1 MYRVSF
7 YCIIFL
13 IVNIKLLAQ
22 DKIYLK
28 NGDILDVETV
38 GRSDSDIEYEIPGS
52 GGQTKYLRLGRIEKI
67 IYKSGVEEVIN
78 FDVTERIGQN
88 SLWIV
93 PLTSAYFNLNNASS
107 KNIFKN
113 RFEILGFSASIEI
126 PINEKQALEINP
138 GSSWGRQIIGSNN
151 GKFYRKLLVFN
162 STGAWYSELAY
173 KFYFFPFNAHT
184 AKTQNMYIGP
194 LFGLQIPLFG
204 FAGASYI
211 FGSESFT
218 NDFFVGLKSG
228 VNFIFTPEF
237 GIRVEGRVIQLRTYG
252 PVDNVRFSLSVGP
265 VLKF

>member
-1 MYRVSF
+1 MFRVSF
-7 YCIIFL
+7 FCILFL
-13 IVNIKLLAQ
+13 IVNLKLFAQ

-38 GRSDSDIEYEIPGS
+38 GRSDTDIEYEIPGS

-78 FDVTERIGQN
+78 FEVTERIGQN

-107 KNIFKN
+107 SNLDKN

-126 PINEKQALEINP
+126 PINKNQALEINP
-138 GSSWGRQIIGSNN
+138 LSSWGREKKCCFS
-151 GKFYRKLLVFN
+151 GKFYRDLVDINYF
-162 STGAWYSELAY
+162 YSELAY

-194 LFGLQIPLFG
+194 LFGLQIPLCCTYQ
-204 FAGASYI
+204 SD
-211 FGSESFT
+211 
-218 NDFFVGLKSG
+218 DFFVGLKSG
-228 VNFIFTPEF
+228 VNFIFTPEL
-237 GIRVEGRVIQLRTYG
+237 GIRVEGKVIQLRTTVPG
-252 PVDNVRFSLSVGP
+252 GSVDHVRFSLSVGP
-265 VLKF
+265 VIKF

>member
-7 YCIIFL
+7 FCILFL
-13 IVNIKLLAQ
+13 IVNLKLFAQ

-28 NGDILDVETV
+28 NGDILDVETI
-38 GRSDSDIEYEIPGS
+38 GRSDTDIEYEIPGS

-204 FAGASYI
+204 LP
-211 FGSESFT
+211 SFPT
-218 NDFFVGLKSG
+218 DDFFVGLKSG

-237 GIRVEGRVIQLRTYG
+237 GIRVEGRVIQLRLYG
-252 PVDNVRFSLSVGP
+252 PVDVRFSLSVGP